1 MKFITQLNRSF
12 GRGGGF
18 TCAFIDSE
26 LTRFIQ
32 FLKRRDR
39 GVISIAKGT
48 VLIGQQPSSSVWVF
62 NENTQITRD
71 GTLNN
76 TTESYVWT
84 PACLTAMC
92 DKVTL
97 AEIVPE
103 ISTTMTT
110 DHLPHLVDLLESA
123 CKHNFLSALLML
135 GGAIMSFHYEQV
147 AGMYGGCP
155 IVTAIGPTET
165 GKSTSIRAALS
176 LFGMTKDSKGFYVE
190 GSYAYFLER
199 SALSCL
205 PYGID
210 EVCTTNKQF
219 DFVKFVVDLYGGAKT
234 ANLRRGSLMP
244 HSIPLIA
251 TNFKVK
257 DDPRYIIK

>member
-1 MKFITQLNRSF
+1 
-12 GRGGGF
+12 
-18 TCAFIDSE
+18 
-26 LTRFIQ
+26 
-32 FLKRRDR
+32 
-39 GVISIAKGT
+39 
-48 VLIGQQPSSSVWVF
+48 
-62 NENTQITRD
+62 
-71 GTLNN
+71 
-76 TTESYVWT
+76 
-84 PACLTAMC
+84 
-92 DKVTL
+92 
-97 AEIVPE
+97 
-103 ISTTMTT
+103 
-110 DHLPHLVDLLESA
+110 
-123 CKHNFLSALLML
+123 
-135 GGAIMSFHYEQV
+135 MSFHYEQV

-219 DFVKFVVDLYGGAKT
+219 DFVKFVVDLYGGAKM

-251 TNFKVK
+251 TNFKIK